1 MNTSSQEQAAALVHV
16 WKEAQQ
22 FHSAAKV
29 CATLLLGL
37 YNGRRFPFDLT
48 ELRRLDENNL
58 SACLKVLRMDAR
70 PMAEVH
76 ELLNGLY
83 GVSDMGAR
91 FEHLAYNWR
100 LKGAVKKSA
109 LPPLERR
116 AS

>member
-1 MNTSSQEQAAALVHV
+1 MNTSSQEQLAALDRV
-16 WKEAQQ
+16 WQTAQG

-48 ELRRLDENNL
+48 ELRRLDGHNL
-58 SACLKVLRMDAR
+58 NDCLAVLRMDAR
-70 PMAEVH
+70 PSAEVH
-76 ELLNGLY
+76 DLLNRLH

-100 LKGAVKKSA
+100 MKGAVKKAA

-116 AS
+116 AA

>member
-1 MNTSSQEQAAALVHV
+1 MNASAQEQLAALVRV
-16 WKEAQQ
+16 WKQAQE

-29 CATLLLGL
+29 SATLLLGL

-58 SACLKVLRMDAR
+58 SDCLTVLRMDAR
-70 PMAEVH
+70 PTAEVH
-76 ELLNGLY
+76 ELLNSLY

-109 LPPLERR
+109 LPPQERR
-116 AS
+116 SS